1 VQIVDSGKTTFL
13 NSIERGSHN
22 TKRLYNTSLNH
33 FAQFL
38 KGRNLTPDTIIA
50 PLRTGQIN
58 VYELLDQF
66 VSYFS
71 DQKVSPLSLK
81 VYVSVIRS
89 FLEYSDVDIVSS
101 KFRRRV
107 KIPRFYPDAEEPL
120 TLSDIR
126 TLLEYNSNHRLR
138 AYILLLISSGMRAVE
153 AASLKLQDVDFTV
166 SPTRIAIG
174 RQNSKT
180 KRGRIIYCSDEA
192 TIHIKKLVQMYH
204 YKQPTDFIFA
214 AKPYTKHPMS
224 IYRTLLEEFQKVQ
237 DIADKG
243 HRKENSKRRKYTLHS
258 FRRTCFSIINEQ
270 TNSEFA
276 HYYLGHFSG
285 SPYWTHKESERQN
298 IYQTK
303 CMPFLTIYQETRDNT
318 IENAL
323 KKKDKSIQL
332 LMNQME
338 IMNKRTEVLEN
349 LVRSPKQLVE
359 MASKE

>member
-1 VQIVDSGKTTFL
+1 VQIVDSRVTTFL

-33 FAQFL
+33 FTQFL
-38 KGRNLTPDTIIA
+38 RPKDETPII
-50 PLRTGQIN
+50 PLLKEGKIN

-66 VSYFS
+66 VSYLN
-71 DQKVSPLSLK
+71 DQRVNPVSIK
-81 VYVSVIRS
+81 VYVSVVRS
-89 FLEYSDVDIVSS
+89 YLGFQDIDIVPS

-107 KIPRFYPDAEEPL
+107 KVPRYYPDQEEPL

-138 AYILLLISSGMRAVE
+138 TYVLLLFSTGLRAVE
-153 AASLKLQDVDFTV
+153 AASLRLQDVDFTV
-166 SPTRIAIG
+166 SPTRITIG

-192 TIHIKKLVQMYH
+192 TTHLHKLIQMHPYKK
-204 YKQPTDFIFA
+204 PTDFVFA
-214 AKPYTKHPMS
+214 MKPHTKSPMS
-224 IYRTLLEEFQKVQ
+224 IYRTILEEFQRLQHITEK
-237 DIADKG
+237 DA
-243 HRKENSKRRKYTLHS
+243 RKENSKRRKITLHS

-276 HYYLGHFSG
+276 HYILGHSN
-285 SPYWTHKESERQN
+285 SPYWTHKETERRN
-298 IYQTK
+298 IYHTK

-323 KKKDKSIQL
+323 REKDITIKLLTNRIADIELHQKTQSEILKHLTPELLERIKKS
-332 LMNQME
+332 
-338 IMNKRTEVLEN
+338 
-349 LVRSPKQLVE
+349 
-359 MASKE
+359 